1 MAHLKQIEVE
11 LGPDY
16 AGLFWS
22 NPEQLRTA
30 AAYLAAVV
38 RRLEGVGASRIGVRD
53 TIGDAE
59 IGDVEQL
66 SGADLTVI
74 KTGEIQDGVVRLDD
88 RATRYRVRTEY
99 AGTGVIYLNVPEERQ
114 DALFDALKDE
124 LAAFRTRGHE
134 LSMPALLA

>member
-1 MAHLKQIEVE
+1 MARLKHVEVE

-22 NPEQLRTA
+22 TPEQLRTA

-38 RRLEGVGASRIGVRD
+38 RRLEGVGATRIGLRD

-59 IGDVEQL
+59 LVDVEQL
-66 SGADLTVI
+66 SDADLTVLQS
-74 KTGEIQDGVVRLDD
+74 GEIQNGAVRLDE
-88 RATRYRVRTEY
+88 RVTRYRVRTEY
-99 AGTGVIYLNVPEERQ
+99 AGTGVVYLYVPEERH

-124 LAAFRTRGHE
+124 LAVFRTRGHE
-134 LSMPALLA
+134 LSMPTLLA